1 MPIPFIFMA
10 IAGATAAVGAGKTIK
25 AAVDTKDAKDTNDA
39 AEYVAK
45 KAAELANKSRKN
57 SGDAITELGKT
68 KLAVLEESVK
78 PFIASFEKI
87 HNVELS
93 ESIGMDE
100 LQKFRIDKQ
109 SLDELKE
116 IQTIGGSILGGVA
129 GGAALGAIAAFGAY
143 GGAMTFGAASTG
155 TAIAA
160 LSGIAAQN
168 ATLAF
173 LGGGSLAAGGLGIA
187 GGTAVLGGLVAGPTL
202 AVMGFVIGAKASE
215 NKNKAYSNL
224 AKAREFSEE
233 MKNMQSVCK
242 GIRMRANMFERLLL
256 RLNAMFIP
264 LVYSLEQIISTSGND
279 YSMYTSEQ
287 KAVVAACMSTAGAIK
302 AVLDT
307 PILTEDGTLTPESI
321 DVADSVHGFI
331 ESNG

>member
-1 MPIPFIFMA
+1 M
-10 IAGATAAVGAGKTIK
+10 
-25 AAVDTKDAKDTNDA
+25 
-39 AEYVAK
+39 
-45 KAAELANKSRKN
+45 
-57 SGDAITELGKT
+57 
-68 KLAVLEESVK
+68 EESVK
-78 PFIASFEKI
+78 PFIVSFEKL

-187 GGTAVLGGLVAGPTL
+187 GGQRYWAD
-202 AVMGFVIGAKASE
+202 
-215 NKNKAYSNL
+215 
-224 AKAREFSEE
+224 
-233 MKNMQSVCK
+233 
-242 GIRMRANMFERLLL
+242 LLL
-256 RLNAMFIP
+256 VRH
-264 LVYSLEQIISTSGND
+264 SL
-279 YSMYTSEQ
+279 
-287 KAVVAACMSTAGAIK
+287 
-302 AVLDT
+302 
-307 PILTEDGTLTPESI
+307 
-321 DVADSVHGFI
+321 
-331 ESNG
+331 

>member
-10 IAGATAAVGAGKTIK
+10 IAGVTAVAGAGKTIK
-25 AAVDTKDAKDTNDA
+25 AAVDTKDAKDTNNLAERIANDA
-39 AEYVAK
+39 TD
-45 KAAELANKSRKN
+45 LTNKSRKN
-57 SGDAITELGKT
+57 SGDAITKLGET
-68 KLAVLEESVK
+68 KIAVLEDSVK
-78 PFIASFEKI
+78 PFISSFEKL

-93 ESIGMDE
+93 ESVGMEE

-109 SLDELKE
+109 ALSELKE

-129 GGAALGAIAAFGAY
+129 SGAALGAIAAFGAY

-160 LSGIAAQN
+160 LSGIAAKN

-173 LGGGSLAAGGLGIA
+173 LGGGSLAVGGLGIA
-187 GGTAVLGGLVAGPTL
+187 GGTAVLGGLVAGPAL

-224 AKAREFSEE
+224 AKANEFAEE
-233 MKNMQSVCK
+233 MKTVRSVCK

-264 LVYSLEQIISTSGND
+264 LVYSLDQIISTSGND
-279 YSMYTSEQ
+279 YSAYTPEQ

-307 PILTEDGTLTPESI
+307 PILTEDGALTPESI
-321 DVADSVHGFI
+321 DVANKVHGYI

>member
-1 MPIPFIFMA
+1 MMPRSMSQKKPQNLLTNPEK
-10 IAGATAAVGAGKTIK
+10 TAET
-25 AAVDTKDAKDTNDA
+25 
-39 AEYVAK
+39 
-45 KAAELANKSRKN
+45 
-57 SGDAITELGKT
+57 AITELGKT

-173 LGGGSLAAGGLGIA
+173 W
-187 GGTAVLGGLVAGPTL
+187 AVDHLP
-202 AVMGFVIGAKASE
+202 
-215 NKNKAYSNL
+215 
-224 AKAREFSEE
+224 RED
-233 MKNMQSVCK
+233 SVSPVEQ
-242 GIRMRANMFERLLL
+242 RYWADLLL
-256 RLNAMFIP
+256 VRR
-264 LVYSLEQIISTSGND
+264 SL
-279 YSMYTSEQ
+279 
-287 KAVVAACMSTAGAIK
+287 
-302 AVLDT
+302 
-307 PILTEDGTLTPESI
+307 
-321 DVADSVHGFI
+321 
-331 ESNG
+331 

>member
-10 IAGATAAVGAGKTIK
+10 IAGATAAVGAGKNNK
-25 AAVDTKDAKDTNDA
+25 GGSDTKDAKDTNDA

-143 GGAMTFGAASTG
+143 GGAMTFGAASTRHC
-155 TAIAA
+155 
-160 LSGIAAQN
+160 
-168 ATLAF
+168 
-173 LGGGSLAAGGLGIA
+173 
-187 GGTAVLGGLVAGPTL
+187 
-202 AVMGFVIGAKASE
+202 
-215 NKNKAYSNL
+215 YS
-224 AKAREFSEE
+224 R
-233 MKNMQSVCK
+233 
-242 GIRMRANMFERLLL
+242 FERNCCSKRYIGFSGRWITCRREDSVSPVEQRYWADLLL
-256 RLNAMFIP
+256 VRR
-264 LVYSLEQIISTSGND
+264 SL
-279 YSMYTSEQ
+279 
-287 KAVVAACMSTAGAIK
+287 
-302 AVLDT
+302 
-307 PILTEDGTLTPESI
+307 
-321 DVADSVHGFI
+321 
-331 ESNG
+331 